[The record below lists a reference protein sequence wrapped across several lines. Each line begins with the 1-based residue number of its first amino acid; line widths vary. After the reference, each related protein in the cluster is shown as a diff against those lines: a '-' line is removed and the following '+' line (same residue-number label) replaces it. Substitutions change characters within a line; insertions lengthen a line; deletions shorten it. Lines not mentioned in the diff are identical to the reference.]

1 LSAHDV
7 ILSVDG
13 LKLTR
18 TDEWI
23 KMLDKG
29 TTLKTRSPEFLEG
42 SHRYA
47 TASYGKGYCVPNS
60 WMDASKNLWQISD
73 KLPCPDELIAFEKM
87 NSNGSMIFPG
97 KIDRDSGQKE
107 IEGKYCLIAKDVV
120 KLRKCG
126 NVWQGTK
133 NDGSSCTCFQVS
145 SCTEEKNYFLPAL
158 RAICLYDLS
167 TVLDTIYLTNT
178 DRMST
183 VWYLF

>member
-23 KMLDKG
+23 KMLDQG
-29 TTLKTRSPEFLEG
+29 TTLKTSSPEFLEG

-87 NSNGSMIFPG
+87 NSNGSVIFLE
-97 KIDRDSGQKE
+97 KTDRDSAQKE
-107 IEGKYCLIAKDVV
+107 IEGRYCLIAKDVV

-126 NVWQGTK
+126 NVWWRTE
-133 NDGSSCTCFQVS
+133 NDGSSCACFQVS
-145 SCTEEKNYFLPAL
+145 SCTEEK
-158 RAICLYDLS
+158 
-167 TVLDTIYLTNT
+167 
-178 DRMST
+178 
-183 VWYLF
+183 LFSSCTKSYMFV